1 MKYWLVIANKKYM
14 REKFMVLFEKT
25 SVDLRKTDA
34 EHYTGMSQKIKIITE
49 KWVCQSIFFPS
60 CGSDIKQSY

>member
-1 MKYWLVIANKKYM
+1 M